1 MKVLFLLA
9 YYNPETAASI
19 YLFENTIEALISSGV
34 EVELICPI
42 PGRGVVSSVNKEYR
56 HKLEEDQYEGRLH
69 IRRFKMYMEG
79 KGCLLYTSPSPRDT
93 R

>member
-69 IRRFKMYMEG
+69 IRRFKMWQ
-79 KGCLLYTSPSPRDT
+79 LYTT
-93 R
+93 RP

>member
-34 EVELICPI
+34 EVWSVALIKSTDINLKRTNMKVDSIYEDVKCI
-42 PGRGVVSSVNKEYR
+42 WKVKEQLVGLFDICYVV
-56 HKLEEDQYEGRLH
+56 
-69 IRRFKMYMEG
+69 
-79 KGCLLYTSPSPRDT
+79 
-93 R
+93 